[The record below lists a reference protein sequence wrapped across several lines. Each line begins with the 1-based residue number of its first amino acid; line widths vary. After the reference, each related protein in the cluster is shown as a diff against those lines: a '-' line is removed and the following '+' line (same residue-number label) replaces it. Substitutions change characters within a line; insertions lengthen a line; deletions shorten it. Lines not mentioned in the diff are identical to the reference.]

1 MILLDDSGELLGVS
15 DDEVEYEL
23 DGDSMLE
30 GIEGEEEIDETAK
43 LNQVN
48 SIYILTKTQYNES
61 IIHQNSNS
69 MRLKHSKGL

>member
-1 MILLDDSGELLGVS
+1 MILLDDCGELLGVS
-15 DDEVEYEL
+15 DDEVDKL
-23 DGDSMLE
+23 DGDSILE

-61 IIHQNSNS
+61 IIHRNSNS
-69 MRLKHSKGL
+69 IRLKHSKGL